1 MALNGLNKF
10 LKDKLK
16 YMINVN
22 KLRIV
27 SISYKCRAYRKNDD
41 IIQEVRC
48 YITYYNPILGTNKRS
63 IGIARCD
70 PNDVYYYDI
79 GKHIAESRAKAN
91 MYRNYTSFLKKV
103 RQALSCS
110 ITKHEELTKREKCHI
125 GDLIIDTKEK

>member
-1 MALNGLNKF
+1 MALNGLNEF

-16 YMINVN
+16 YMNNIN

-70 PNDVYYYDI
+70 PNDVYYLNI

-91 MYRNYTSFLKKV
+91 MYRNYNSLLKRLKMNIITSM
-103 RQALSCS
+103 
-110 ITKHEELTKREKCHI
+110 IKHSYYLIREKRHI
-125 GDLIIDTKEK
+125 GDLIHGHREK